1 MSCLYDDLEKFL
13 KSDGVRILMDSGA
26 IRVRRFDPLRAEDIE
41 NLEALDLDGMGR
53 EELEELQE
61 RAEDLLD
68 ELEDSEPEDEGGE
81 EHDGWEDR
89 LSDVEEFI
97 DRIQE
102 QLNEG
107 MIGER

>member
-13 KSDGVRILMDSGA
+13 KSDGIRILMDSGA
-26 IRVRRFDPLRAEDIE
+26 VRVRRFDPLRAEDIE
-41 NLEALDLDGMGR
+41 NLEAMDLGGMSR

-68 ELEDSEPEDEGGE
+68 ELEDSEPEDEGSE
-81 EHDGWEDR
+81 EHDGWEDQF
-89 LSDVEEFI
+89 SDVEEFI